1 MPERPT
7 TSWPQRLHSTAE
19 YDLLQPSAWKKW
31 KWKWKWKILPFSF
44 FGFQHRGFLVC
55 KYGIFRWANQKGV
68 LRLFSLEFLEDFSQP
83 PNPWKER
90 ERERER
96 KKAWY

>member
-31 KWKWKWKILPFSF
+31 KWKWKILPFSF
-44 FGFQHRGFLVC
+44 FGFQHRGFFGLHIWNFPM
-55 KYGIFRWANQKGV
+55 GQSEGSAASI
-68 LRLFSLEFLEDFSQP
+68 FSLISGRFFSTP
-83 PNPWKER
+83 ESLER

-96 KKAWY
+96 EKESLV